1 MQELKTDEHIKE
13 PNKITNCFI
22 PRVVLIQLKF
32 LQMATSQQKTCA
44 VSCNRHIIPTSSEV
58 QEHD

>member
-13 PNKITNCFI
+13 PNKIANCFI

-44 VSCNRHIIPTSSEV
+44 VSCNRHIIPTSGEV